1 MGRGGLPAKP
11 PVPPKV
17 CTPILPAL
25 HGAAGV
31 GRDLWGP
38 VSPTTPPPSLRQAP
52 EPPQEFSDVASLPES
67 THSKR
72 GSLV

>member
-1 MGRGGLPAKP
+1 MGRGGGLPAKP

-38 VSPTTPPPSLRQAP
+38 VSPTPPP
-52 EPPQEFSDVASLPES
+52 PQLKASS
-67 THSKR
+67 
-72 GSLV
+72 

>member
-1 MGRGGLPAKP
+1 MGRGGAASQTPCAPQGLHPHPAC
-11 PVPPKV
+11 V
-17 CTPILPAL
+17 A
-25 HGAAGV
+25 
-31 GRDLWGP
+31 RSSWGWKGP
-38 VSPTTPPPSLRQAP
+38 LGTSQSNNPPPSSRQAP